1 MQHALAS
8 NLTSDTNDH
17 PATTLATQPD
27 RQQWNSTCRCKQ
39 CTGQGLGW
47 ITHVNPKKSQAS
59 NHGVSDKFNFDPATG
74 EILETTY
81 TMQPY
86 DPAPYDYP
94 VPTQIGMPLK
104 NFAYYELDP
113 APRPD
118 ATEVEVEVLPVG
130 VIDLDAER
138 SRRGPKPKVKANQYA
153 SLLKV
158 AHAEKCGWVDD
169 YVFGACVVVAG
180 INNGKMNVS
189 PSHVLRACLL
199 NEISTEIVK
208 RVIRLAGLR
217 TMSDQQAR
225 RICQC
230 ARFALDGMEL
240 YLERNPTVRQG
251 LQFEVDFTYSYYE
264 GNADIPQQL
273 TGV

>member
-1 MQHALAS
+1 MRHALAS

-17 PATTLATQPD
+17 PVTTLTTLPD
-27 RQQWNSTCRCKQ
+27 SQQWNPTCRCKQ

-47 ITHVNPKKSQAS
+47 ITHANPKKSQGS
-59 NHGVSDKFNFDPATG
+59 NQGVSDRFNFDPATG

-118 ATEVEVEVLPVG
+118 VTEVEVEVLPVG

-169 YVFGACVVVAG
+169 YVFGASAVAG
-180 INNGKMNVS
+180 VSNGILNAS
-189 PSHVLRACLL
+189 PTRVLQACLL
-199 NEISTEIVK
+199 NEISVEAVK
-208 RVIRLAGLR
+208 SVIRLEGLR

-230 ARFALDGMEL
+230 ARVAIGGMEL
-240 YLERNPTVRQG
+240 YLERNPTVRQA
-251 LQFEVDFTYSYYE
+251 LQFEVDFSYSYYE